1 MKARKRLALVLAA
14 VWLIAGIA
22 LTLAGGNRQQ
32 ATDYQVKLEAVS
44 LMQSWMDAIKEYKQ
58 ASGLELTPEDM
69 HKTGLLG
76 TEYTGITTTHGALEA
91 KRTTADPN
99 MAALVVQ
106 MFSEAGL
113 HSGNIVGAGFSG
125 SFPALNLA
133 VLAACQAMD
142 LPCIYI
148 ASVGASTYGANQ
160 PELTFPD
167 MVYRLA
173 QDGLLDTVP
182 VLVTPGG
189 ADDCGLDMDQELL
202 EQVLTRIAGY
212 GAEIMRQPDLEEN
225 LQARMDL
232 YQSAGPIAC
241 FVGVGGNLTT
251 TGTSGLDVPWG
262 LIPAGQIRAVSRDSG
277 LIQRYNAQGLPVI
290 HLLNIRELTAE
301 YSLPYDP
308 EQLSPPGE
316 SAIYYTVAYPRLP
329 GVVCLTGAVLT
340 LWAGFI
346 RPRRNDE

>member
-1 MKARKRLALVLAA
+1 MKARKRLALILAA
-14 VWLIAGIA
+14 AWLIVGIA

-32 ATDYQVKLEAVS
+32 AVDYQVKLEAVS
-44 LMQSWMDAIKEYKQ
+44 LMQSWMDAVKEYKQ
-58 ASGLELTPEDM
+58 ASGLELTPEDI

-113 HSGNIVGAGFSG
+113 HSGDIVGAGFSG

-142 LPCIYI
+142 LPCVYI

-167 MVYRLA
+167 MAYR
-173 QDGLLDTVP
+173 
-182 VLVTPGG
+182 
-189 ADDCGLDMDQELL
+189 LDMDQGLL
-202 EQVLTRIAGY
+202 EEVLTRIAGY
-212 GAEIMRQPDLEEN
+212 GAEIMRQLDLEQN
-225 LQARMDL
+225 LQVRMDL

-251 TGTSGLDVPWG
+251 TGTGGQDVSWG
-262 LIPAGQIRAVSRDSG
+262 LIPAGQIRAVSRGSG

-290 HLLNIRELTAE
+290 HLLNIRELTTE

-308 EQLSPPGE
+308 ERLSPPGE
-316 SAIYYTVAYPRLP
+316 SAVYYTVAYPRLP
-329 GVVCLTGAVLT
+329 GIVCLTGAILT

-346 RPRRNDE
+346 RLRQKEE